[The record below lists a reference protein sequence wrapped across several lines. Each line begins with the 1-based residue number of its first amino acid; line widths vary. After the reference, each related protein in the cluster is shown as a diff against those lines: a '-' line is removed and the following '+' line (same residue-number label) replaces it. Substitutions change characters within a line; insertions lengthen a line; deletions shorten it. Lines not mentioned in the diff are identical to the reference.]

1 MALKSSIYKIQ
12 MDISDIDRSY
22 YQQHSVT
29 VACHPSEN
37 EDRLMVRILAF
48 ALHADE
54 RLAFGNGITDRDEPD
69 LFLKDYSGTVT
80 LSIEVGLPDD
90 KQISKFANRSEKCVV
105 YAYSTQPNVWWA
117 KTEPGLLRIQNLS
130 VYAIDMNS
138 VKELAGLAEKNMKLQ
153 FTIQEGQVNIYGEK
167 KCVQLQLR
175 TLRE

>member
-1 MALKSSIYKIQ
+1 MALKSSIYKVQ
-12 MDISDIDRSY
+12 MDISDIDRNY
-22 YQQHSVT
+22 YQQHSLT

-54 RLAFGNGITDRDEPD
+54 RLSFGNGITDRDEPD
-69 LFLKDYSGTVT
+69 LFLKNYSGAVT

-90 KQISKFANRSEKCVV
+90 RQISKFANRSEKCVV
-105 YAYSTQPNVWWA
+105 YAYGTQPKVWWA
-117 KTEPGLLRIQNLS
+117 KTEPGLQRIQNLS
-130 VYAIDMNS
+130 AYAVDMHS

-167 KCVQLQLR
+167 KFAQLQLHQ
-175 TLRE
+175 LR